1 MLKHWLLDKFWVCL
15 LWAFV
20 AERLWSGF
28 GAVDK
33 CLVLYWRCASWKWEC
48 VGQWRNLCFQ
58 RPSDVFLSQ
67 SRDCRLLVSCSLW
80 EIRVSKSY
88 IHIKLERNCLVFIIE
103 GTGHGDA
110 ILKDGDWKW
119 GILKMVIS
127 KGINKKVCESCR
139 KVCEG
144 CENVKFVK
152 PTPPTTLTDIF
163 PPQHL
168 QLYFILG
175 LYRFPLYKYT
185 IIYLANSFYEH
196 LGHFYPINNIVIILA
211 HFHYFLWLN
220 SLELLN
226 QKGYAFKI
234 LIRIT
239 KWSYKDYIL
248 SALPTVYE

>member
-1 MLKHWLLDKFWVCL
+1 M
-15 LWAFV
+15 
-20 AERLWSGF
+20 
-28 GAVDK
+28 
-33 CLVLYWRCASWKWEC
+33 
-48 VGQWRNLCFQ
+48 
-58 RPSDVFLSQ
+58 
-67 SRDCRLLVSCSLW
+67 
-80 EIRVSKSY
+80 
-88 IHIKLERNCLVFIIE
+88 ERNCMVLIIE
-103 GTGHGDA
+103 GMRHGEA
-110 ILKDGDWKW
+110 ILKDQDSERF
-119 GILKMVIS
+119 ILKMVS
-127 KGINKKVCESCR
+127 STGIRKSVTWSTIKQFFFKKKVCESCR

-175 LYRFPLYKYT
+175 LYRFPFYKYT